1 MSQLPA
7 TLLRPK
13 NLKRLLAG
21 TLSVTG
27 LAQLY
32 PHQAFAQALTP
43 AGTNIQN
50 RATGTYVDPN
60 NPGVTINTTSNT
72 VQVTVAKVAGLT
84 NIPAG
89 IIDINAGS
97 VSTNDILNFDFLVTN
112 TGNDATN
119 AFFPAIAQ
127 IPATGFTVTGYQLDL
142 NNDGDFGDPDEIV
155 RTTAFTTTTPILAGA
170 SVRVRVIGTVTA
182 TGAGN
187 PVDVRLG
194 NTGPNDNSAATQNQ
208 EDLPD
213 GANADEVR
221 TVAAGAPPAAVA
233 GAPVNGEREA
243 SAFQQTTVALA
254 VNNQALATI
263 LKTRTAFAPNV
274 LTNLTDDV
282 LTYGLSLRV
291 ENTPPVGSTGI
302 TPAPLAPTVGVNI
315 DGTPRDV
322 ILISD
327 AIPAQTTLN
336 AIPTAPAGWRVV
348 YSTTAVG
355 GALAATP
362 AATAA
367 TWTTTPPALNTV
379 TRVGFVFDPD
389 NNLATPSPAIASG
402 TTIPGFSFSVVTSGL
417 PVAGGVINNIAQ
429 VFGRTDGTNREVYDE
444 SGDQRPSNFNDDG
457 TPNVADNPATPA
469 REDVN
474 NGFADPAVQS
484 TDNANNNTGT
494 GPGGEVNSF
503 PIVPPGT
510 ILNGPRNQPGAVGPT
525 NNQDDFVNASTV
537 VPPGLNPGDTF
548 NPGAVTLLN
557 TFQNPPSNPGNLDT
571 VRLLPLA
578 PSNASVPV
586 ASQQPNGDIPD
597 GTRVTIT
604 LGTQIAVYDYAL
616 ATGYT
621 LNAGLST
628 GLPPGSTTILING
641 LTPGTSL
648 DYSVTVDLPAGTGLS
663 SDRFIA
669 NGAARAGFNIPI
681 VAFVDN
687 DNNGAFLATNDPI
700 FNIKIDR
707 VYTGYIRLRKTSQII
722 RNGVVAPGADGTL
735 DETAKAGRPG
745 DVIRYVVEYVNF
757 STPNVGSGNVVLNA
771 ANLVITEDGNAAPNN
786 WATFTQHFNDLTVV
800 GGAAQNTFASQGT
813 LRFNGAPIPDPATGT
828 VVTIYNNDVGTVP
841 PTATPATFQGLFRFH
856 RRVN

>member
-1 MSQLPA
+1 MSQSHA

-32 PHQAFAQALTP
+32 PHQAFAQAITP
-43 AGTNIQN
+43 AGTNILN
-50 RATGTYVDPN
+50 RATGTYEDPN

-72 VQVTVAKVAGLT
+72 VTVTVAKVAGLT

-89 IIDINAGS
+89 IIDLNGGS

-119 AFFPAIAQ
+119 IAFPAIADLV
-127 IPATGFTVTGYQLDL
+127 ATGFTITGYQLDL
-142 NNDGDFGDPDEIV
+142 NNDGDFADPGEAV
-155 RTTAFTTTTPILAGA
+155 QTGAFTTTTPIAANA
-170 SVRVRVIGTVTA
+170 SVRVRVVGTVTA
-182 TGAGN
+182 TLAGA
-187 PVDVRLG
+187 PVNVRLG
-194 NTGPNDNSAATQNQ
+194 DTGPNDNSAATQNQ
-208 EDLPD
+208 PD
-213 GANADEVR
+213 DGLAGDVLNAANEIR

-243 SAFQQTTVALA
+243 SAFQQTNVALA

-274 LTNLTDDV
+274 LTSLTDDV
-282 LTYGLSLRV
+282 LTYGLTLRV
-291 ENTPPVGSTGI
+291 ENTPPAGSTGI

-315 DGTPRDV
+315 DGAPRDV

-327 AIPAQTTLN
+327 AIPVGTQLN
-336 AIPTAPAGWRVV
+336 ALPTAPTGWRVV
-348 YSTTAVG
+348 YSTDAVG

-362 AATAA
+362 LAT
-367 TWTTTPPALNTV
+367 TVNWTTTPPAFPSTTT
-379 TRVGFVFDPD
+379 TRVGFILDPD
-389 NNLATPSPAIASG
+389 GNLATASPAIPAG
-402 TTIPGFSFSVVTSGL
+402 ETIPGFSFSVVTAGL
-417 PVAGGVINNIAQ
+417 PVGGGVINNIAQ
-429 VFGRTDGTNREVYDE
+429 VFGRTDGTAREVYDE

-457 TPNVADNPATPA
+457 TPNVLDNPATPQ
-469 REDVN
+469 REDAN
-474 NGFADPAVQS
+474 NGFADPAIQG

-503 PIVPPGT
+503 PIVPPGA

-525 NNQDDFVNASTV
+525 NNQDDFVNQSTV

-548 NPGAVTLLN
+548 DPAAIAFLN
-557 TFQNPPSNPGNLDT
+557 TAQNPPSNPGNLDT

-578 PSNASVPV
+578 PSNASIPA
-586 ASQQPNGDIPD
+586 ASQQPDGDIPI

-604 LGTQIAVYDYAL
+604 LGAQVAVYDYTA
-616 ATGYT
+616 AGVYT
-621 LNAGLST
+621 FNAGLSS
-628 GLPPGSTTILING
+628 GLPTGSSTILVNG

-648 DYSVTVDLPAGTGLS
+648 DYSVTVDLPAGTPLS

-669 NGAARAGFNIPI
+669 NGQARAGFNIPI

-687 DNNGAFLATNDPI
+687 DNNGAFSATNDPI

-707 VYTGYIRLRKTSQII
+707 VYTGYVRLRKTSQII
-722 RNGVVAPGADGTL
+722 RGGAIAPGADGTL
-735 DETAKAGRPG
+735 DETPKVGRPG
-745 DVIRYVVEYVNF
+745 DIIRYVVEYVNF

-771 ANLVITEDGNAAPNN
+771 TNLVIVEDGNAAPNN
-786 WATFTQHFNDLTVV
+786 WVTFTQHFNNPALSMVQPRIRLPPR
-800 GGAAQNTFASQGT
+800 ARSCLMARRFPIRQRA
-813 LRFNGAPIPDPATGT
+813 LR
-828 VVTIYNNDVGTVP
+828 
-841 PTATPATFQGLFRFH
+841 
-856 RRVN
+856 